1 MRTPTAT
8 IKFPAT
14 VSQPPET
21 ARQMLRLSSQRRLE
35 VQKLAQ
41 PLPLEGTRGD
51 YVVMVGRLVSA
62 SLLQSC
68 LFRASPP
75 ASN

>member
-1 MRTPTAT
+1 MTMTL
-8 IKFPAT
+8 PAT
-14 VSQPPET
+14 MRPPPET

-35 VQKLAQ
+35 VRQLAQ
-41 PLPLEGTRGD
+41 PSPLKGTRGD
-51 YVVMVGRLVSA
+51 CVVMVGRFVSA
-62 SLLQSC
+62 SLLQSD